1 MRKKI
6 LSMNEVQSIKKKIT
20 KLVFDTKDDFI
31 INDYMRDKE
40 KFIQSF
46 THYFN
51 YSKSTM
57 TKEVRDLIIYLIQQ
71 DDLRYIFSLT

>member
-1 MRKKI
+1 M
-6 LSMNEVQSIKKKIT
+6 LSISEVQTIKKKIT
-20 KLVFDTKDDFI
+20 KLVFNTNDDFI
-31 INDYMRDKE
+31 INDYMKDKE

>member
-1 MRKKI
+1 M
-6 LSMNEVQSIKKKIT
+6 LSISEVQTIKKKIT
-20 KLVFDTKDDFI
+20 KLVFNTNDDFI
-31 INDYMRDKE
+31 INDYMKDKE

-51 YSKSTM
+51 YSQSTI

-71 DDLRYIFSLT
+71 DDLRYIFALSE

>member
-1 MRKKI
+1 M
-6 LSMNEVQSIKKKIT
+6 LSISEVQTIKKKIT
-20 KLVFDTKDDFI
+20 KLVFNTNDDFI
-31 INDYMRDKE
+31 INDYMKDKE

-71 DDLRYIFSLT
+71 DDLRYIFSLSE

>member
-1 MRKKI
+1 M
-6 LSMNEVQSIKKKIT
+6 LSISEVQTIKKKIT
-20 KLVFDTKDDFI
+20 KLVFNTNDDFI
-31 INDYMRDKE
+31 INDYMKDKE

-57 TKEVRDLIIYLIQQ
+57 TKKVRDLIIYLIQQ
-71 DDLRYIFSLT
+71 DDLRYIFSLSE